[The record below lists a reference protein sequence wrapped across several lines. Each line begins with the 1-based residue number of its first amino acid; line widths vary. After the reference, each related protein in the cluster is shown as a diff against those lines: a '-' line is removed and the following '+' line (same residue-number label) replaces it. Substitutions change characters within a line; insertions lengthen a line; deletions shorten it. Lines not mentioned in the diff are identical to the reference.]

1 MFATIKQIFNPK
13 NKDIQK
19 RILFTFLVLFIFKL
33 GTSII
38 VPGIDKD
45 SLGTNTLGFLE
56 LINIMG
62 GGAMERFSIFALGVS
77 PYITASI
84 IMQFLEK
91 DIIPYFSELAK
102 QGYTGR
108 AKLNQY
114 TRIFGII
121 LAFIQGFVLSFSFIN
136 NGTVLQYMEY
146 SVVLTAGTA
155 FLLWLGDQITMKGI
169 GNGISVLIMAGI
181 LSSLPTMFATAFSTL
196 MDTSS
201 VQGIF
206 IGSIT
211 FLLFVLIYVA
221 IVLGIIY
228 VQSAE
233 RRIPIQYANK
243 STSMLGRQ
251 NYIPFRLNTSGVM
264 PVILASTLI
273 SVIGLIVSVFK
284 NEAATLFF
292 NKWIIYTT
300 PTGLILYAIL
310 IFAFAYFYTF
320 IQINPIE
327 MAENLQKSGGYI
339 PGIRPGEETA
349 TYVTKVLKRITVV
362 GTFFLTL
369 IAVLP
374 IIFGMFSSL
383 PTSVTIGGTGLI
395 IVVGVALEIYKQ
407 IESTLLSR
415 SYKKGRKRA

>member
-121 LAFIQGFVLSFSFIN
+121 LAFVQGFVLSFSFIN

-211 FLLFVLIYVA
+211 FLLFVLVYVA

-320 IQINPIE
+320 IQINPTE

>member
-320 IQINPIE
+320 IQINPTE

>member
-1 MFATIKQIFNPK
+1 MFATVKQIFNPK

-19 RILFTFLVLFIFKL
+19 RILFTFLALFIFKL
-33 GTSII
+33 GTTII

-45 SLGTNTLGFLE
+45 SLGTSALGFLE

-102 QGYTGR
+102 QGHTGR

-114 TRIFGII
+114 TRIFGIF
-121 LAFIQGFVLSFSFIN
+121 LAFVQGFVLSFSFIN

-155 FLLWLGDQITMKGI
+155 FLLWLGDQITAKGV
-169 GNGISVLIMAGI
+169 GNGISILIMAGI
-181 LSSLPTMFATAFSTL
+181 LSSLPTMFATAFSSL
-196 MDTSS
+196 VDISS
-201 VQGIF
+201 VQTIF
-206 IGSIT
+206 IGSIS

-221 IVLGIIY
+221 IILGIIY

-243 STSMLGRQ
+243 STSALGRQ

-273 SVIGLIVSVFK
+273 SVIALIVSVFK
-284 NEAATLFF
+284 NEAASLFF
-292 NKWIIYTT
+292 NKWIMYTT
-300 PTGLILYAIL
+300 PTGLVIYALL

-320 IQINPIE
+320 IQINPTE

-349 TYVTKVLKRITVV
+349 KYVTKVLKRITVV

-369 IAVLP
+369 IAVIP
-374 IIFGMFSSL
+374 ILFGMFSNL

-407 IESTLLSR
+407 IESILLSR